1 MDWLPENGGEVNSD
15 GRVVTIFFN
24 AAKTEQVLIFV
35 CRDLSHVRTI
45 IYQ

>member
-1 MDWLPENGGEVNSD
+1 MNWLPQNGSEVNSD
-15 GRVVTIFFN
+15 GGVVTIFFN
-24 AAKTEQVLIFV
+24 AAKAKQVLIFV